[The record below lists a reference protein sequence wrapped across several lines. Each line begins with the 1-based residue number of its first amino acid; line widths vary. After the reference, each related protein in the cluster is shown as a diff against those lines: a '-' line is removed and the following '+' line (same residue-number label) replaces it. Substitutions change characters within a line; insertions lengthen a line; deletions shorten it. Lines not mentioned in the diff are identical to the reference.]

1 MNTEITVKSAD
12 ERGELV
18 HQEARVTNIWKNYF
32 KCLFVND
39 DENAARKTDLGRI
52 QSRMNDGN
60 EFRITEVIING
71 IRSMKERKASGVHVI
86 TI

>member
-1 MNTEITVKSAD
+1 MNTEITVKSVD

-39 DENAARKTDLGRI
+39 DENAARKQI
-52 QSRMNDGN
+52 
-60 EFRITEVIING
+60 EVELNP
-71 IRSMKERKASGVHVI
+71 E
-86 TI
+86 